1 MLMKKLFSLLTLCLC
16 FSLFTKAQSIAGSYE
31 QKVISAPDEYKNSED
46 DVAITK
52 DPKKS
57 KKIWITGLIPNQ
69 KFYAVLNINGP
80 ASIIYVVPKQTV
92 GNYEIEVGCIMF
104 DPETDQV
111 TISLNNKS
119 NCFGLSQKD
128 LEGGVSVGKKGVKA
142 PGVKVDANGGVQA
155 GGTEVSGGEV
165 NVDLKKIT
173 AGINYVGVK
182 VGSKKAATEN

>member
-1 MLMKKLFSLLTLCLC
+1 MKRLFSLLAIFFC
-16 FSLFTKAQSIAGSYE
+16 FSLFSHAQGIAGSYE
-31 QKVISAPDEYKNSED
+31 QKVITAPDEYKNSED
-46 DVAITK
+46 DVAISK

-80 ASIIYVVPKQTV
+80 ASIIYVVPKQIV
-92 GNYEIEVGCIMF
+92 GNYEIQVGCIMF

-119 NCFGLSQKD
+119 NCYGLSQKD

-142 PGVKVDANGGVQA
+142 PGVNIDGNGGVQA
-155 GGTEVSGGEV
+155 GGTEISEGEV
-165 NVDLKKIT
+165 KIDMKKIT

-182 VGSKKAATEN
+182 VGSKKAAAEN